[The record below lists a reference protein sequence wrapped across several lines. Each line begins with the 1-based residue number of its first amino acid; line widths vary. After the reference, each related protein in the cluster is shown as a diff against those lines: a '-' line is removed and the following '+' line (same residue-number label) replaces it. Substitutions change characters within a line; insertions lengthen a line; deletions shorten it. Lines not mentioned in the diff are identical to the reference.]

1 VAMRWDVVLLGA
13 TVVLLLVGEMTAT
26 ERCPLRPSAR
36 WCAGPASLTDMYR
49 SDEGDDPDA

>member
-1 VAMRWDVVLLGA
+1 MRWDVVLLGA